1 MIKSDSFKSGL
12 SFGLTSAVIT
22 TLGLMIGLYASTNSI
37 KVVLA
42 GIFTIA
48 LADALSDALGMHISE
63 ESDPESN
70 QKEIWAATIST
81 FLTKFFIALT
91 FTVPFLF
98 LSLTESIYA
107 SIAWGLILLSSLSFV
122 LAKKRNENPFPVIL
136 EHLIIAVIVIALT
149 YFIGIGINQFFG

>member
-1 MIKSDSFKSGL
+1 MISSFKSGL
-12 SFGLTSAVIT
+12 SFGLSSAVIT
-22 TLGLMIGLYASTNSI
+22 TLGLMVGLYASTNSI

-63 ESDPESN
+63 ESNPNSN
-70 QKEIWAATIST
+70 QKEIWTATFST
-81 FLTKFFIALT
+81 FIAKFFTALT
-91 FTVPFLF
+91 FAIPFFF

-107 SIAWGLILLSSLSFV
+107 SIAWGLILLSILSFV
-122 LAKKRNENPFPVIL
+122 LAKKRNENPLPVIL

-149 YFIGIGINQFFG
+149 YFIGIKINAFFG